1 MQQQPRDFSLHGA
14 VDLGAR
20 QAAQRRQAARAPGDG
35 DTSAE
40 QPGNVIEVTDDT
52 FSADVI
58 ERSRSVPVILD
69 LWAEWC
75 GPCKQLGPVLE
86 SLADEADG
94 AWVLAKV
101 DVDANPQL
109 SAALQVQSIPMV
121 VAVVAGQIA
130 EVFLGAMP
138 EAQVREWLGVVM
150 QIAEQ
155 LGLPGYQAG
164 DADDGDDGS
173 GPAVS
178 AATAGGPPAGDTRP
192 GQTRPGQARPGEARP
207 GQAPP
212 GPARPGP
219 GQGSPGRPGPAQPG
233 PGQLGPAQRR
243 PGQPGPAQR
252 RPAQP
257 GPAQPGPAQPGPGQ
271 PGPGQPGPGQPG
283 PAQRRPAQPGPG
295 QPGPGARN
303 GSDQGAF
310 MADAAFGEAQQAME
324 RGDLDGAAAAFERV
338 LAATPGHPVAAM
350 GLAQVDLIRRVNT
363 YDQAAVRRAADASPD
378 DVESQARA
386 ADIELATG
394 RVDAGFARLLEI
406 VRRTSGEERDQ
417 ARVRL
422 LGLFDVFPPKDP
434 RVTKARA
441 TLSSLLF

>member
-1 MQQQPRDFSLHGA
+1 MRQDGVMQQQPRDFSLHGA

-52 FSADVI
+52 FSTDVI

-164 DADDGDDGS
+164 AADDGDDGDDGS

-178 AATAGGPPAGDTRP
+178 AARAGGPPAGYTRP

-233 PGQLGPAQRR
+233 PGQPGPAQ
-243 PGQPGPAQR
+243 PGPAQPGPAQR

-257 GPAQPGPAQPGPGQ
+257 GPAQPGPAQRRPEPGPGARRPGQ
-271 PGPGQPGPGQPG
+271 PGPE
-283 PAQRRPAQPGPG
+283 
-295 QPGPGARN
+295 PGPGARN

-324 RGDLDGAAAAFERV
+324 RGDLDGAAAAFEKV

-350 GLAQVDLIRRVNT
+350 GLAQVDLIRRVNA

-394 RVDAGFARLLEI
+394 WVDAGFARLLEI